1 MFARPSIVC
10 VALRLARGTALL
22 ALFSCACC
30 NPNAARSA
38 DDAAG
43 DPVKAQV
50 QEFVDAGEFGPA
62 IALARTAPTAQRDQ
76 ALATIARGQA
86 SGGSLKSSYYTLAE
100 VNDGRVRTQALA
112 DVKKA
117 PLAAQGGGA
126 NFGPL
131 IQMIE
136 DTIAPDSWDT
146 NSGVGSIKPFMNG
159 VYVDTEGVMR
169 RTPKQKDKGAL
180 ADLRRDAMH
189 EMVSDDVRQSSEL
202 RKVSLSR
209 LEREIQIRLAAGQ
222 PLDEEMLVL
231 AGLKRVQYVLV
242 YPESGEIVLAG
253 PASDWKN
260 NPEQRIVSVEDGAPI
275 LRLDDLL
282 VLMRRRAETR
292 QANFGCSIDPTEK
305 GLASA
310 QEYIKTQGNA
320 PLKAG
325 QVGKH
330 YEEIRN
336 RIGLQDAVFFG
347 VDPQS
352 RVAQVLLEAD
362 QHMKL
367 IGIGL
372 EPGTKGVPSYLSMI
386 QMKPGEP
393 APALDVLRWWFT
405 TNYDA
410 IVASDAGDAFEI
422 RGQGVKVLSENELL
436 TDQGKQVHT
445 GKSDPLNEKFA
456 ANFTKEFP
464 ALAEKYPVYAEL
476 RNVFDLALVV
486 SLLEADDLANQANWH
501 PTFFLDAVSFPTATE
516 NVPKFVETVMNR
528 RVINRTQ
535 LIGVVSGGV
544 SVNTAS
550 LVDRSKM
557 AKDSERKLDGQRKAS
572 IHKSDAE
579 RSWWWD

>member
-1 MFARPSIVC
+1 MLVRPSAVC
-10 VALRLARGTALL
+10 ATLRLLRGVLIL
-22 ALFSCACC
+22 SFLYCACC
-30 NPNAARSA
+30 AAGVARSA
-38 DDAAG
+38 DADAGG
-43 DPVKAQV
+43 DVKQQIKAH
-50 QEFVDAGEFGPA
+50 VDAGEFGPA
-62 IALARTAPTAQRDQ
+62 IALARSAPTKDRDQ
-76 ALATIARGQA
+76 ALAAIALGQA
-86 SGGSLKSSYYTLAE
+86 GGGSLKSSYNTLAE
-100 VNDGRVRTQALA
+100 VNDGRLRTQALA
-112 DVKKA
+112 DVKNVPIGA
-117 PLAAQGGGA
+117 HGGGA

-146 NSGVGSIKPFMNG
+146 NSGVGSIKPFING

-169 RTPKQKDKGAL
+169 RTPKQKDKGDL
-180 ADLRRDAMH
+180 AELRRDAMH
-189 EMVSDDVRQSSEL
+189 SMVSDDVRQSSEL

-242 YPESGEIVLAG
+242 YPESGEVVLAG

-260 NPEQRIVSVEDGAPI
+260 NAEQRIVSVEDGAPI
-275 LRLDDLL
+275 LRLDDLI
-282 VLMRRRAETR
+282 VLLRRRAETR
-292 QANFGCSIDPTEK
+292 RADFGCSIDPTEK

-310 QEYIKTQGNA
+310 REYIQKQGNA
-320 PLKAG
+320 PLKPG

-330 YEEIRN
+330 YEEIRS

-347 VDPQS
+347 IDPRS

-372 EPGTKGVPSYLSMI
+372 EPGTKNVPSYLSMI
-386 QMKPGEP
+386 QLKPGEQP
-393 APALDVLRWWFT
+393 PALDVLRWWFT

-410 IVASDAGDAFEI
+410 IVASENGDAYEI
-422 RGQGVKVLSENELL
+422 SGQGVKVLSENELL

-456 ANFTKEFP
+456 ANFTKDFA
-464 ALAEKYPVYAEL
+464 ALAAKYPVYAEL

-486 SLLEADDLANQANWH
+486 SLLDAEDLANQANWH

-516 NVPKFVETVMNR
+516 NVPKFVDTVMNR
-528 RVINRTQ
+528 RVIKGTQ

-544 SVNTAS
+544 SVNTKE
-550 LVDRSKM
+550 LVDRARM
-557 AKDSERKLDGQRKAS
+557 QKDSERKLDVERKRS
-572 IHKSDAE
+572 IHKSEVE
-579 RSWWWD
+579 RAWWWD